1 MASAFTVVVSSLTW
15 SEAAQYLA
23 GSPDALVEVLV
34 DEDIQKLL
42 RCALVVALVTSAV
55 VSAVDSEVAAEASVE
70 EIGAASGEASTVVLV
85 AVASAVVIVASV
97 VPPMVL
103 VALPTR
109 LADLAPQ
116 ADMVVDLTAIVTT
129 TEEVGV
135 TDAAMMT
142 EAVAA
147 TAVAASIDPAREA
160 TWSHWVPDRVTAAI
174 AAVGIAIEATTTAE
188 EVMTIAETT
197 ASVRTKAAQA
207 TKESESCVDT
217 NDGRTTGL
225 VVGIFESTSFA
236 FLVFIF
242 SLFDTKGKQTE
253 AKPFSHHLEAIY
265 DQGKSRKWTWIPTYQ
280 PNRKYIPRFLKV
292 LPIRT
297 CLGMT
302 IPGHT

>member
-1 MASAFTVVVSSLTW
+1 M
-15 SEAAQYLA
+15 
-23 GSPDALVEVLV
+23 DA
-34 DEDIQKLL
+34 DTQKLL
-42 RCALVVALVTSAV
+42 RCALVVALVTLAA
-55 VSAVDSEVAAEASVE
+55 VSAAVSEVDAEASAE
-70 EIGAASGEASTVVLV
+70 ETGAASGVASTVVLV
-85 AVASAVVIVASV
+85 AVASAVVIVA
-97 VPPMVL
+97 L
-103 VALPTR
+103 VALPMVSAALPTR
-109 LADLAPQ
+109 PVDLALQ
-116 ADMVVDLTAIVTT
+116 ADMVADLTAIATI
-129 TEEVGV
+129 TEEVEV

-217 NDGRTTGL
+217 NDGRTIGL
-225 VVGIFESTSFA
+225 VVGISESTSFA

-242 SLFDTKGKQTE
+242 PSSTPRVSRQKPKLSHITLKHSTTKVNHASG
-253 AKPFSHHLEAIY
+253 PGFSHIGPTGDAHTQIY
-265 DQGKSRKWTWIPTYQ
+265 QGTANLDLLW
-280 PNRKYIPRFLKV
+280 
-292 LPIRT
+292 
-297 CLGMT
+297 GMT